1 MEYFQLNLTL
11 PLHKMMA
18 FKPLFI
24 NKLQFNCKLIELNLQ
39 LKHSNVPYLHYDDPR
54 HSQK

>member
-11 PLHKMMA
+11 PLYKMLA
-18 FKPLFI
+18 YKPLFI
-24 NKLQFNCKLIELNLQ
+24 NKLKFNCKLIEFNLQ
-39 LKHSNVPYLHYDDPR
+39 LKHSNLPYLHYDDPR